1 MITAPTT
8 PKSRRRWLQLSL
20 RTMMVLCGSP
30 VFGGQASSAVWPVV
44 ACAADTAGGMALA
57 QAVHVGLRDFNGVK
71 VEVSQTGNLV
81 QQREVTIIEGPPA
94 SVPPLDHDDLFIFT
108 TRRQHVRAKADRDPS
123 VPNVNRPADGS
134 YFH

>member
-1 MITAPTT
+1 
-8 PKSRRRWLQLSL
+8 
-20 RTMMVLCGSP
+20 
-30 VFGGQASSAVWPVV
+30 
-44 ACAADTAGGMALA
+44 MALA
-57 QAVHVGLRDFNGVK
+57 QAIRVGLRDFNGAK
-71 VEVSQTGNLV
+71 VEVRQTGNLA

-123 VPNVNRPADGS
+123 VPNVDRPADGG